1 MNANTFLTNISKSL
15 HSLEKQNNELSR
27 TTNNNEFKIEEIR
40 KNIADLATL
49 LQQQSNFVD
58 QHIKLIEEN
67 IEGLKLNQNNI
78 LNKINEVLL
87 KVENHSVKQNEFSTK
102 SRRRKKFKSVDD
114 LLVTSSES
122 EVANDNKLNPY
133 DLTPTLVALVRNKM
147 KTSEQNNEDSDG
159 SVDNEFSFNYSK
171 SFTHKTNQKVLKS
184 YLLFYIKDYETRGD
198 NLSNYTIYF
207 YHYLFYLFIYYFF
220 L

>member
-15 HSLEKQNNELSR
+15 HSLEEQNNELSR

-58 QHIKLIEEN
+58 QHIKLIEED

-102 SRRRKKFKSVDD
+102 SRK
-114 LLVTSSES
+114 
-122 EVANDNKLNPY
+122 
-133 DLTPTLVALVRNKM
+133 
-147 KTSEQNNEDSDG
+147 
-159 SVDNEFSFNYSK
+159 
-171 SFTHKTNQKVLKS
+171 
-184 YLLFYIKDYETRGD
+184 
-198 NLSNYTIYF
+198 
-207 YHYLFYLFIYYFF
+207 
-220 L
+220 